1 MRPERASPL
10 QRIPTF
16 LQKIPHS
23 MQNLN
28 FTPKLLRQRR
38 FLSFLLPLFALFIGL
53 GSSQSAFAQGPAIDD
68 VELILSQRPVS
79 ASSVTTVH
87 YAGSGALDAPYT
99 GYTKLGS
106 ASPTPATP
114 APPLGTYD
122 ADPSSNSSLTLSGSS
137 LVAEPISVRGVP
149 ANPIAARLRYRV
161 YLNGVPT
168 NTTTLS
174 GILALNNAGPF
185 PTFPSSTLFNATTGV
200 NLLSN
205 LPSGGNY
212 TLEANF
218 EVDYSNGTTLT
229 AVGNPYTATFD
240 VTKPAVAPPG
250 SSTTWIGGAPA
261 GPNNWLLPENWS
273 NGVPSARSSAII
285 PSPPRPNPP
294 ILNDKLADY
303 SVKNLTLQ
311 IQDPANAFTTRGIV
325 RVTTATLKIYGDVA
339 NGGNGILATTDA
351 PGTVA
356 DPLSASAII
365 VFAGSDQK
373 IDQGRFANL
382 IIQNNNVD
390 QATGAITVN
399 PVQATKSLFGL
410 LEVPG
415 SLQFASNTSAILRCT
430 VSDINGNL
438 LLDTGGNENVD
449 LKNTGVVTGETN
461 TAFVLGIL
469 KVQRNVTPG
478 VKETFGGVGVDIT
491 ILGSATPGVGQIT
504 RATGATF
511 SPIVFSGATRP
522 VSIKRSFGVSF
533 SGLQQ
538 GFNADVVFHY
548 NNNAEELNT
557 NRDGFLNMYRTTS
570 GSTFSNLGGV
580 NKPDPTTYP
589 GNGGTVEV
597 FGVNNINT
605 ITLADYER
613 NPLPVTVSE
622 FDVKRTGNDAVVTWA
637 TAQEINN
644 KGFNVQVSTD
654 AKNYRNIGF
663 VASETPNSTSS
674 RSYSFIDTEK
684 NKVGVRYY
692 RLQQVDTDG
701 KSTFFS
707 PRAVTFEGRATE
719 AGIVAYPNPYT
730 SELRVGLNS
739 AVSGNGFVRITDM
752 TGRVVSQ
759 QVLPVT
765 IGSND
770 LLLDNMNGL
779 KNGMYLLNL
788 TLPSGEIKTMKV
800 VKQ

>member
-1 MRPERASPL
+1 MRPETLPPFSVFSTLHNKNPY
-10 QRIPTF
+10 
-16 LQKIPHS
+16 S
-23 MQNLN
+23 MQTLT

-38 FLSFLLPLFALFIGL
+38 FFGFLLPLFALFVGL
-53 GSSQSAFAQGPAIDD
+53 GASQTAFAQGPAVDD
-68 VELILSQRPVS
+68 VELVLSQQQS
-79 ASSVTTVH
+79 AATSATTVH
-87 YAGSGALDAPYT
+87 YAGSGALDSPYN

-106 ASPTPATP
+106 ASPTPATA
-114 APPLGTYD
+114 APNLGVYD
-122 ADPSSNSSLTLSGSS
+122 ANSTTSSLTLTGSS
-137 LVAEPISVRGVP
+137 LVAEPVTVRGVP
-149 ANPIAARLRYRV
+149 ATPTAARVRYRV

-168 NTTTLS
+168 NTTTSS
-174 GILALNNAGPF
+174 GILALSNAGPGPF
-185 PTFPSSTLFNATTGV
+185 AGTTLFNATTGI

-212 TLEANF
+212 TLEAIF
-218 EVDYSNGTTLT
+218 EVDYSNGSTLT

-261 GPNNWLLPENWS
+261 GPNNWLLPDNWN

-294 ILNDKLADY
+294 ILNNNLADY

-382 IIQNNNVD
+382 IIQNNSVN

-399 PVQATKSLFGL
+399 PVQAVKSNFGV
-410 LEVPG
+410 LEIPG
-415 SLQFASNTSAILRCT
+415 SLQFANNTSAILRST
-430 VSDINGNL
+430 ISDINGNL

-449 LKNTGVVTGETN
+449 LKNTGSVLGETN
-461 TAFVLGIL
+461 TAFVLGIM
-469 KVQRNVTPG
+469 KVQRPVNPG

-491 ILGSATPGVGQIT
+491 IIGSATAGVGQIT

-580 NKPDPTTYP
+580 NKPDPTAYP

-597 FGVNNINT
+597 LGLNNINT

-613 NPLPVTVSE
+613 NPLPVTVSA

-654 AKNYRNIGF
+654 AKNYHTIGF
-663 VASETPNSTSS
+663 VASETHNSNNST
-674 RSYSFIDTEK
+674 SYSFIDTEK

-692 RLQQVDTDG
+692 RLQQVDVDG

-739 AVSGNGFVRITDM
+739 AVSGNAFVRITDM
-752 TGRVVSQ
+752 TGRIISQ

-770 LLLDNMNGL
+770 LPLENISGL
-779 KNGMYLLNL
+779 KSGLYLLNL
-788 TLPSGEIKTMKV
+788 TLPSGETKTMKV